1 MVKKKNAKNK
11 INKFVSR
18 KLKITDAEIRRLV
31 IERLKTLPSG
41 KQISIGDKGS
51 FTKNELINRVELG
64 DDIGKK
70 MIEVELEFLRALKKG
85 KLFDEQEN
93 SRN

>member
-1 MVKKKNAKNK
+1 MVKKKDVKN
-11 INKFVSR
+11 
-18 KLKITDAEIRRLV
+18 KITDAEIRRLV
-31 IERLKTLPSG
+31 IERLKTLPSE

-70 MIEVELEFLRALKKG
+70 MIKIELEFLRALKKRE
-85 KLFDEQEN
+85 LFDEQGS